1 MITSVEEG
9 ETEEVQQG
17 KGFGNPDDSSFD
29 PPGTIT
35 IPLPPTV
42 YEAPKPGE
50 EAKELPLPEFK
61 LPASIFEGKLP
72 SESMTLSPDGT
83 KLPTGTKLPL
93 EPLKDIS
100 AAQAANPTVPAA
112 TQDLSPPAGAPPI
125 LPPAPPLLLPVQTP
139 VLAQP
144 PPPAPPPP
152 AIVSSGG
159 SLPYPKL
166 PPVTVSEIPNRV
178 NRQPPLILPKPKGV
192 ATGPVITLPRPPP
205 AVVAAPAVT
214 LPKPPPIHVNG
225 DVLLNGAPVGNA
237 AAPRPDPLT
246 PVPACGKSCDAPAP
260 PVASPPVP
268 APSPA
273 PAAPPVHAPPPAPAR
288 PPAPAPAHV
297 APHAPA
303 ASHKYAQPVI
313 EKQQDMRYGV
323 SYGKS
328 RRG

>member
-9 ETEEVQQG
+9 ETEEVQG
-17 KGFGNPDDSSFD
+17 EKGFGNPDDSTND

-42 YEAPKPGE
+42 YEPPKPGE
-50 EAKELPLPEFK
+50 DPKEMPLPEFK

-72 SESMTLSPDGT
+72 SESMTLAPDGT
-83 KLPTGTKLPL
+83 KIPTGTKLPL
-93 EPLKDIS
+93 ETLADTSTTKI
-100 AAQAANPTVPAA
+100 PAA
-112 TQDLSPPAGAPPI
+112 SQMDLSPPAHAAPI
-125 LPPAPPLLLPVQTP
+125 LPPPPPILLPVQTP
-139 VLAQP
+139 VLSQP
-144 PPPAPPPP
+144 PAPAPPPP
-152 AIVSSGG
+152 VMSSGG

-178 NRQPPLILPKPKGV
+178 NRQPPLILPKPKIAGNV
-192 ATGPVITLPRPPP
+192 PVITLPRPP
-205 AVVAAPAVT
+205 VVSAIT

-225 DVLLNGAPVGNA
+225 DVLLNGGVPAVNAP
-237 AAPRPDPLT
+237 PRPDPLT
-246 PVPACGKSCDAPAP
+246 PVPACGKSCDPPAPAP
-260 PVASPPVP
+260 P
-268 APSPA
+268 A
-273 PAAPPVHAPPPAPAR
+273 PAAPAPPPVHAPPPVPAR
-288 PPAPAPAHV
+288 APTSAPAHV